1 MMTSVPFEQKWKFV
15 SNSVDTMCQWAH
27 DKGLCDCLKAMV
39 KELDASAVL
48 ELAYQIW
55 EEDGGN
61 MLVDTSFQNICNA
74 LGKEGEY
81 ERRKRV

>member
-1 MMTSVPFEQKWKFV
+1 MLKSLSFAQRWETV
-15 SNSVDTMCQWAH
+15 SRAVSDMAKWAH
-27 DKGLCDCLKAMV
+27 DQSLVDCLKTMV
-39 KELDASAVL
+39 KELDSTAVV

-61 MLVDTSFQNICNA
+61 MVVDNSFKMICLA
-74 LGKEGEY
+74 VGKEGEY